1 MTVPVPH
8 HSSFLQ
14 AGCPSCRPSNCVIS
28 LVNTFCEL
36 HWLPIQWHIIFK
48 HASLTFSVIHSETSL
63 CFSRLHIPYHPSMF
77 SGRLLLVSS
86 NLLLVPLTYVIFGSR
101 SFCAAAPSSQ
111 LFTTLSLPQSQSVHL
126 NVLLTYRIYLY
137 VNSHL
142 SKTSQIFLCMLNI
155 AMTLSLWPYSTSCAS
170 NLMDDIIFLHNSQT

>member
-1 MTVPVPH
+1 MPVPH
-8 HSSFLQ
+8 HSFFTGWMPFL
-14 AGCPSCRPSNCVIS
+14 PPSNCVIS
-28 LVNTFCEL
+28 LVNTFCGL

-63 CFSRLHIPYHPSMF
+63 CFSRFHIPYHPSMF

-86 NLLLVPLTYVIFGSR
+86 NLLQVPRTYVIFGSCC
-101 SFCAAAPSSQ
+101 FCAAAPSSQ

-137 VNSHL
+137 LSSHL
-142 SKTSQIFLCMLNI
+142 SKTSQNFLCMLNI
-155 AMTLSLWPYSTSCAS
+155 AMTLSSATV
-170 NLMDDIIFLHNSQT
+170 